1 MMSDVGRRVAPLEVE
16 RARAEVER
24 DVERA
29 IMAGLEYGGA
39 WLHAAPPGLGKTR
52 AALQAV
58 ARLVDGLEPG
68 GELGPRPRGVLVVWV
83 ARGRA
88 GALDVVQA
96 LQALGLSPSQ
106 AVYALGRGDGRPR
119 GGEAGAPLEPGAPLG
134 LSLGRAPG
142 TDAPTCGNPEAL
154 EAGRAGVRLEGVCG
168 RGCAWAGGCYAR
180 PSGWGYGTAGAF
192 QRAALAAR
200 GVWSLGSACVVV
212 PDTLALAA
220 LEWARVALGQFSHDE
235 TPIPARVLWVWDD
248 ADPLAFL
255 WAEASAR
262 EVRRA
267 LAGVEGLEG
276 LWGELERLELA
287 AVELVA
293 GARAEL
299 APLPSTARRAVARAA
314 RERWSPA
321 EVAAGVAYGRAGLE
335 VLKALA
341 SGSRVE
347 AQASRGGGAVLHVP
361 LKRDWSGSGRH
372 VVLSATTPRAL
383 WGFLGLEL
391 EVVGEGLLPAH
402 RARVRLVVH
411 EDLAGR
417 SRLRRLGPR
426 EASGVART
434 LAREWAR
441 ELRAEGG
448 GLPPGPQGRPRV
460 LLVGPLGWVDVPEV
474 RGAFALQLGRELG
487 VEVEVGW
494 VSWGGADVAGSN
506 AWEGWEACALVVVP
520 LPNPHTTHRAHGL
533 GPPEVEA
540 DPEAA
545 RALEGAWA
553 AGEMLQG
560 FGRLRAW
567 TRPEGAEVVLAV
579 GRHSRVPRA
588 LFGLEGPP
596 LELVEVGEVARALG
610 LNLQP
615 PTQGRP
621 PGATLGELARAL
633 EGWGAWSL
641 TLDRVLGLPSGAL
654 ARFLAEPSNLP
665 PGWSVRRRVLTGQ
678 RGRAAEWVGPSE
690 GAILGAA
697 LEAGRRLGRELDP
710 ARVKLAP
717 LELERDGLELDGLQ
731 APPPGPL
738 QAGAEGTPPMPP
750 LPLELERLWG
760 AAGGAWGRARLEAG
774 VGRLEVERLERERLE
789 AGGAPWSPPDVAA
802 LARARPPQVLS

>member
-1 MMSDVGRRVAPLEVE
+1 MSGSIDARRVAPLDVGS
-16 RARAEVER
+16 ARAEVER
-24 DVERA
+24 DVGRA

-58 ARLVDGLEPG
+58 ARLVDGREPG
-68 GELGPRPRGVLVVWV
+68 GELGARPRGVLVVWV

-88 GALDVVQA
+88 GALDVVQG
-96 LQALGLSPSQ
+96 LGALGLSPSQ

-119 GGEAGAPLEPGAPLG
+119 GAPEAPPLEPGAALG
-134 LSLGRAPG
+134 LTLGRTPG
-142 TDAPTCGNPEAL
+142 ADAPTCGNPEAL

-168 RGCAWAGGCYAR
+168 RECAWAGGCYAR
-180 PSGWGYGTAGAF
+180 SGWGYGTAGGF

-212 PDTLALAA
+212 PDTLALAG
-220 LEWARVALGQFSHDE
+220 LEWARVALGQFSHDD
-235 TPIPARVLWVWDD
+235 TPRPARVVFVWDD

-276 LWGELERLELA
+276 LWLEVERLELA

-299 APLPSTARRAVARAA
+299 APLPPSARRAVARAA

-321 EVAAGVAYGRAGLE
+321 ELAAGVAYGRAGLE
-335 VLKALA
+335 VLKALG
-341 SGSRVE
+341 SGARVE
-347 AQASRGGGAVLHVP
+347 AQASRGGGAVLHSR
-361 LKRDWSGSGRH
+361 LERDWSGSGRH
-372 VVLSATTPRAL
+372 VILSATSPRGL

-402 RARVRLVVH
+402 SARVRLVVH

-426 EASGVART
+426 EAEGLART

-441 ELRAEGG
+441 DLRAEGRS
-448 GLPPGPQGRPRV
+448 LPPGPQGRPRV
-460 LLVGPLGWVDVPEV
+460 LLVGPLGWVDGAEV

-494 VSWGGADVAGSN
+494 VSWGGSDVAGSN

-533 GPPEVEA
+533 GRAEVEA
-540 DPEAA
+540 DPEGA
-545 RALEGAWA
+545 RALEGEWA
-553 AGEMLQG
+553 AGEMLQA

-579 GRHSRVPRA
+579 GRRSRVPRA

-596 LELVEVGEVARALG
+596 LELVEVEALARALG
-610 LNLQP
+610 LHLQP
-615 PTQGRP
+615 PPQGRP
-621 PGATLGELARAL
+621 PGATLGELERAL

-641 TLDRVLGLPSGAL
+641 GLDRVLGLPSGAL

-697 LEAGRRLGRELDP
+697 LEASRRLGRELDP

-731 APPPGPL
+731 APPPGPEVE
-738 QAGAEGTPPMPP
+738 APEGLPPMPP
-750 LPLELERLWG
+750 LPPAVERLWG

-789 AGGAPWSPPDVAA
+789 AGGAPWSPPEVAA
-802 LARARPPQVLS
+802 LARARPPQVFS